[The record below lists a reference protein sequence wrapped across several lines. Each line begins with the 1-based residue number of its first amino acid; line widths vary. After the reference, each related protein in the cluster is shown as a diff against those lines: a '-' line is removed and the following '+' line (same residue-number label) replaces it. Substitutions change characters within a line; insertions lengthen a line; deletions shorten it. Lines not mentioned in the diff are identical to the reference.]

1 MTKDET
7 KQLTVTFKRINNSL
21 DILEGM
27 EGSKQEMIKQG
38 LWNELTTFEDW
49 SNFAGRNVLLKEKSN
64 VDS

>member
-1 MTKDET
+1 MSKSET

-21 DILEGM
+21 DIVEGM

-49 SNFAGRNVLLKEKSN
+49 SNFAGRNVLLTEKEN
-64 VDS
+64 DEG